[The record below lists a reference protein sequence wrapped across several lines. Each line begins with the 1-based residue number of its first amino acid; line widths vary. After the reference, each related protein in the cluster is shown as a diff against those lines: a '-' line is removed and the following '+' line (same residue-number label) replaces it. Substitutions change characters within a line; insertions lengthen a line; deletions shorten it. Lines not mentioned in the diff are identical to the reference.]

1 MTDRISAQYEA
12 YPYPYRLPQDDKS
25 RLIEGSPS
33 HLKEVDH
40 YVFGGRLIAG
50 ERRERG
56 PLRVLVAGGGTGD
69 ALIMLGQHLADANLP
84 ADIHYLDLSAAS
96 RRIAE
101 ARAEVRGLRNIS
113 FHTGSL
119 LDLPS
124 LGLGPF
130 DYIDC
135 CGVLHHL
142 EDPGAGLAAL
152 KSVLDPAGGIGLM
165 LYGTLGRIGVY
176 HAQAMLKMLAG
187 TGEPAS
193 ERLAVARR
201 LLSELPGTNWLR
213 RNPSIVD
220 YKRGGDPELYD
231 LMLHS
236 RDRAFT
242 VPEIAGLA
250 AGAGLEIVSFID
262 PWRYDPDNY
271 LHDPKLKARLAGLSR
286 LKRESFAELLA
297 GNIKT
302 HICYLVGAGR
312 SAEAL
317 AQPSDGAA
325 IPVMRNDDG
334 PAFARTIKE
343 DRVVFRIEGIEIALP
358 VPRMA
363 APILSRIDGGRSLGE
378 LQGLLA
384 SEFGARAAPAAFE
397 ADFAQLYKVVNGI
410 GHMLIRRRLG

>member
-1 MTDRISAQYEA
+1 MTDRVSAQYEA

-69 ALIMLGQHLADANLP
+69 GLIMLGQHLADANLP
-84 ADIHYLDLSAAS
+84 ADIHYLDLSTAS

-101 ARAEVRGLRNIS
+101 ARAEVRRLKNIR
-113 FHTGSL
+113 FHSGSL

-142 EDPGAGLAAL
+142 EDPAAGLAAL

-176 HAQAMLKMLAG
+176 HAQAMLKMLGAG
-187 TGEPAS
+187 DPAS
-193 ERLAVARR
+193 ERLALARR
-201 LLSELPGTNWLR
+201 LLSELPVTNWLR

-262 PWRYDPDNY
+262 PWRYDPDSY
-271 LHDPKLKARLAGLSR
+271 LHDPKLKARLDGLSR

-317 AQPSDGAA
+317 ALPSDGEA

-343 DRVVFRIEGIEIALP
+343 DRVSFRMEGLEMVLP

-363 APILSRIDGGRSLGE
+363 GPILTRIDGGRSLAE
-378 LQGLLA
+378 LQALLA
-384 SEFGARAAPAAFE
+384 AEFGARAAPAAFE
-397 ADFAQLYKVVNGI
+397 ADFGQLYKVMNGI
-410 GHMLIRRRLG
+410 GRMLIRRRVG